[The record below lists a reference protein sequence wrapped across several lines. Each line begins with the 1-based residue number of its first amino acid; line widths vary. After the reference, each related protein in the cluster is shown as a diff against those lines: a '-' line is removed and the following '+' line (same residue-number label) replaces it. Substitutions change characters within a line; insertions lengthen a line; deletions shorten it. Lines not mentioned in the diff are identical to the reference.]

1 MRTTFSEIFRPDR
14 HAFFARV
21 ALSLPSRPAI
31 KIRPAPLST
40 RRKSINER
48 QRQRVCA
55 IAATSNEGARITSA
69 EADENPTD
77 AQSRQGDSKRYLE
90 GLKRKRDSN

>member
-1 MRTTFSEIFRPDR
+1 MRTTVSEIFRPDR
-14 HAFFARV
+14 DAFFARV

-48 QRQRVCA
+48 PRQKVYA

-69 EADENPTD
+69 EAAENPTD
-77 AQSRQGDSKRYLE
+77 AQ
-90 GLKRKRDSN
+90 